1 MSILKWE
8 SFLETKIEGF
18 FNKKFASDLQVV
30 EIEKALRREIML
42 NKKKIQGDI
51 YTPNAYSIYASE
63 VDYQRICSQKTQ
75 NQLYEAIVIA
85 AIEQDFMIDGK
96 LSVMLKKDAALKKG
110 SCHIQ
115 SCYTS
120 ECVDADVQ
128 PKTNEEPHT
137 LILERSNFKDS
148 MDLPIEHKFAAL
160 TVEQGPDINS
170 YLEIGEKRIHLGRR
184 EENEF
189 LLMDVNS
196 SRLHAYISF
205 EKYRH
210 ILYDAGSLN
219 GTYVN
224 DQKVTCQR
232 LCFGDEIKI
241 GNTVL
246 LYEVI

>member
-30 EIEKALRREIML
+30 EIEKALRREIL
-42 NKKKIQGDI
+42 LKKKRLQGDI
-51 YTPNAYSIYASE
+51 YAPNVYSIYTSE

-75 NQLYEAIVIA
+75 NQLYEAAVIA
-85 AIEQDFMIDGK
+85 VIEQNFMIDGK
-96 LSVMLKKDAALKKG
+96 LSMMLKKDTTLKKG

-120 ECVDADVQ
+120 ECVNVES
-128 PKTNEEPHT
+128 KTSEEPHT
-137 LILERSNFKDS
+137 LVLERSNFKDS

-170 YLEIGEKRIHLGRR
+170 YLEIGEKRIHIGRR

-224 DQKVTCQR
+224 AQKVTCQR

>member
-30 EIEKALRREIML
+30 EIEKALRREML
-42 NKKKIQGDI
+42 LKKKKIQDDI
-51 YTPNAYSIYASE
+51 YAPNIYSIYASE
-63 VDYQRICSQKTQ
+63 VDYQRICSQKIQ
-75 NQLYEAIVIA
+75 NQLYEAVIVA
-85 AIEQDFMIDGK
+85 VIEQDFMMDGK
-96 LSVMLKKDAALKKG
+96 LSVVLKKDTALKKG
-110 SCHIQ
+110 SCHIK

-120 ECVDADVQ
+120 RSCVDVQ
-128 PKTNEEPHT
+128 PKTSEEPHT
-137 LILERSNFKDS
+137 LILERSAFKDS
-148 MDLPIEHKFAAL
+148 LELPIEHKFAAL
-160 TVEQGPDINS
+160 TVEQGIDINS
-170 YLEIGEKRIHLGRR
+170 YLEIGEKRIHIGRR

-224 DQKVTCQR
+224 EQKVTCQR

>member
-30 EIEKALRREIML
+30 EIEKALRREIL
-42 NKKKIQGDI
+42 LKKKKLQGNI
-51 YTPNAYSIYASE
+51 YAPNVYSIYASE

-75 NQLYEAIVIA
+75 NQLYEAAVIA
-85 AIEQDFMIDGK
+85 VIEQNFMIDGK
-96 LSVMLKKDAALKKG
+96 LSMVLKKDTTLKRG

-120 ECVDADVQ
+120 ECADVES
-128 PKTNEEPHT
+128 KTSEEPHT
-137 LILERSNFKDS
+137 LVLERSNFKDS
-148 MDLPIEHKFAAL
+148 LELPIEHKFAAL

-170 YLEIGEKRIHLGRR
+170 YLEIGEKRIHIGRR

-224 DQKVTCQR
+224 EQKVTSQR